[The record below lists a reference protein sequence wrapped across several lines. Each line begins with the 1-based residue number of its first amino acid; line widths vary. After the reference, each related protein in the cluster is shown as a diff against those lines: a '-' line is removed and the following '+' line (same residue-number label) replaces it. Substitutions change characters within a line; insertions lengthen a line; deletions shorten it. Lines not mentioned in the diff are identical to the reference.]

1 MVNIRDSGIGSL
13 GLVDNCSDP
22 SQLPSALSTLPS
34 TPSLVALH
42 FHSTLLTLL
51 APSLV
56 APSAP
61 LIAPSTPS
69 HATCSCSNSP
79 TAHTSNYSPLGSD
92 TPNRGHGRGHGRGG
106 GRGHGRGCHRRSHSD
121 SPPLVTFPNVP
132 YSFSNP
138 PPFLGNPQGPNFS
151 LRNPGAAYTYF
162 SLFFDDQLLQHIG
175 NQTKVYAKL
184 YPFQQVNYQWFD
196 KTVDELRAIL
206 GLL

>member
-1 MVNIRDSGIGSL
+1 MMKVKTAMEKVMKTGQFEDANNGSKPGPSGLLVNIRDSGIGSL

-22 SQLPSALSTLPS
+22 SQLPSGFSTLLS

-42 FHSTLLTLL
+42 FHFTLLTLL

-69 HATCSCSNSP
+69 HVTCSCSNSP
-79 TAHTSNYSPLGSD
+79 TAHTSNDSPLGSD

-106 GRGHGRGCHRRSHSD
+106 GRGYGRGCHWRSHSN

-162 SLFFDDQLLQHIG
+162 SFFLMISSF
-175 NQTKVYAKL
+175 N
-184 YPFQQVNYQWFD
+184 
-196 KTVDELRAIL
+196 I
-206 GLL
+206 